1 MILLRIN
8 RTLACERSKSEIRDP
23 LFKVGRIIAVGFLA
37 CLVGFSCACPAI
49 AAEAEVQTNDTVV
62 ADTPVVGAH
71 LLKLNVLRP
80 NDVVWVKV
88 YQEEDLETK
97 AAIDKD
103 GFITMPLLGP
113 VQVGQK
119 TVEEATGLIRSLYA
133 KDYLVNPRV
142 SVTLI
147 ERARLRFTVMGQV
160 QRPGTYEFPDNESL
174 NLLQAIAMA
183 GGYTRLGA
191 PSKVGL
197 QRMQDGK
204 PVLIPL
210 NAEQMSK
217 DKQAK
222 PFELMPDDII
232 TVGERIF

>member
-1 MILLRIN
+1 MARNLVFAVL
-8 RTLACERSKSEIRDP
+8 
-23 LFKVGRIIAVGFLA
+23 VGLIGLSSVWPVFAQPAVG
-37 CLVGFSCACPAI
+37 
-49 AAEAEVQTNDTVV
+49 QTNSATGSDTAV
-62 ADTPVVGAH
+62 AAP

-88 YQEEDLETK
+88 YQEDDLETK
-97 AAIDKD
+97 AAVDKD

-119 TVEEATGLIRSLYA
+119 TAEEATGLIRSLYA

-204 PVLIPL
+204 PVVIPL
-210 NAEQMSK
+210 NAELMSK